1 LIVDASG
8 LTITKKGDYIEQ
20 KWIRKKKEFIK
31 LHIAVDAKSK
41 KVVSFRVTKGNV
53 HDSKKFSPMVRE
65 VSEQYDI
72 DKVYAD
78 KAHDNKRSFQLL
90 DGLNIEPAINIRK
103 NASVK
108 TKQCPLRREEVLLI
122 KKLGYE
128 RWKQF
133 KDAGRR
139 WMDCGNCILVN
150 QKGVG

>member
-1 LIVDASG
+1 MIP
-8 LTITKKGDYIEQ
+8 
-20 KWIRKKKEFIK
+20 
-31 LHIAVDAKSK
+31 
-41 KVVSFRVTKGNV
+41 
-53 HDSKKFSPMVRE
+53 KKFSPMIRE

-108 TKQCPLRREEVLLI
+108 TKGCPLRREEVLLI

-128 RWKQF
+128 DGNNSKMQLEGGTAEIVFSSIKRVLGENLLSKKF
-133 KDAGRR
+133 KA
-139 WMDCGNCILVN
+139 
-150 QKGVG
+150 